1 MDVLTIVHFWRVR
14 GVSLRRVTLGRVE
27 IVQIWG
33 DSRVF
38 KTGLHWCERDVIA
51 QFCFL
56 GFCFVLFLFF
66 CLFFGGEGGGGGG
79 NSCVFKTG
87 YIGTSGDCPVFRIRV
102 CLRLVTLGRVGMLLS
117 SFVGSAVRCAIS
129 SL

>member
-66 CLFFGGEGGGGGG
+66 CLFF
-79 NSCVFKTG
+79 S
-87 YIGTSGDCPVFRIRV
+87 
-102 CLRLVTLGRVGMLLS
+102 LVLAFAFNPEKLKAIEKWKRTTLPYVN
-117 SFVGSAVRCAIS
+117 
-129 SL
+129 